1 MSQPYEQLQKLGIS
15 LPPLSVPA
23 AAYVPYVQ
31 TGSLIFISGHIAKQ
45 ADGQPWVGRLG
56 QTMDT
61 AQGQQAARS
70 ICIEL
75 LGTLHAAL
83 ASQGKDLGSV
93 KRIVKLM
100 SLVCSTPEFN

>member
-1 MSQPYEQLQKLGIS
+1 
-15 LPPLSVPA
+15 
-23 AAYVPYVQ
+23 
-31 TGSLIFISGHIAKQ
+31 
-45 ADGQPWVGRLG
+45 
-56 QTMDT
+56 MDT

-100 SLVCSTPEFN
+100 SLVCSTPEFNEQHLVTNGCSELLAQVFGPAGEHARSAFGVVAIPRGACVEIEMIAEVI